1 MTTKAIRFIS
11 SVSSRGAAASQR
23 IRSSVGAPRMN
34 LRSERPSSSSI
45 SSFPPLGGL
54 RRRWQSSSS
63 LATHD
68 NSTDDAEV
76 QQASQNF
83 SQQQVQAQHDKQ
95 TRRNRLEGL
104 RDTLRQEELLG
115 SAIRKPTDPTWQRSG
130 ASVKITT
137 TTKTGSTTSTA
148 SNDDDDDDK
157 DKVVDYRALAASLPE
172 PPSTRDI
179 LKDRFD
185 RQHTYLRISVSEKCN
200 LRCTYCMP
208 AEGVPL
214 QPAAAVLQTDEI
226 LTLAQHF
233 ANTGVTKFR
242 LTGGEPTLRKDLVDI
257 VAGLAALNPTLIGMT
272 TNGITLAKQLP
283 GLVDA
288 GLSSMNL
295 SLDTLNEDKFAKL
308 TRRPATYMSRVW
320 QALEMA
326 IGDYGVVDGNMTGS
340 TGKKLITKLNCVVQR
355 GVNDDEIADFIA
367 LTDQFPGL
375 QVRFIEYMPFTDN
388 GWNQN
393 LLVPYL
399 EHLQQLELQGIFLQ
413 PEPSAD
419 PHDTTKWFRTE
430 NGGKIGFI
438 TSMSSHFCAGCNRLR
453 LSTDGQ
459 IKVCL
464 FDGNSEI
471 SLRDAIRQ
479 GLNSQELDKLIY
491 AAVQKK
497 HYALGGHKDAEAIS
511 KDSANNKP
519 MTLIGG

>member
-1 MTTKAIRFIS
+1 MSMKALRFIS
-11 SVSSRGAAASQR
+11 AVSSGSSQR
-23 IRSSVGAPRMN
+23 IEPFGVRVRSKM
-34 LRSERPSSSSI
+34 PSTASLNSSCS
-45 SSFPPLGGL
+45 LGGL

-68 NSTDDAEV
+68 TSTDDEAIAPSV
-76 QQASQNF
+76 NVNASTHTET
-83 SQQQVQAQHDKQ
+83 SSITH
-95 TRRNRLEGL
+95 RRNRLQGL

-115 SAIRKPTDPTWQRSG
+115 QAVRKPSDPTWQRNK
-130 ASVKITT
+130 SVKVTT
-137 TTKTGSTTSTA
+137 TTDGISTTS
-148 SNDDDDDDK
+148 DKDDDK
-157 DKVVDYRALAASLPE
+157 SDMPVDYKALAASLPD
-172 PPSTRDI
+172 PPSKENI
-179 LKDRFD
+179 LKDKFD
-185 RQHTYLRISVSEKCN
+185 RKHTYLRISVSEKCN

-226 LTLAQHF
+226 LQLATHF
-233 ANTGVTKFR
+233 SNTGISKFR

-257 VAGLAALNPTLIGMT
+257 VAGLAALKPTLIGMT

-283 GLVDA
+283 ALVNA

-295 SLDTLNEDKFAKL
+295 SLDTLDADRFAKL
-308 TRRPATYMSRVW
+308 TRRPPTYMARVTD
-320 QALEMA
+320 ALELA
-326 IGDYGVVDGNMTGS
+326 VGEYGIHRPKGNPY
-340 TGKKLITKLNCVVQR
+340 LITKLNCVVQR

-367 LTDQFPGL
+367 LTAKYPGL

-388 GWNQN
+388 GWEQDK
-393 LLVPYL
+393 LVPYL
-399 EHLQQLELQGIFLQ
+399 EHLRDLERQGIHLQ
-413 PEPSAD
+413 PEKSAD

-430 NGGKIGFI
+430 TGGKIGFI

-471 SLRDAIRQ
+471 SLRDAVRQ
-479 GLNSQELDKLIY
+479 GLTPHELDKLIY

-497 HYALGGHKDAEAIS
+497 HYALGGHKDAEAIAE
-511 KDSANNKP
+511 DSANNKP

>member
-1 MTTKAIRFIS
+1 MKAIRFIS
-11 SVSSRGAAASQR
+11 SVSSGGSQR
-23 IRSSVGAPRMN
+23 IGPFCARV
-34 LRSERPSSSSI
+34 RSERPSINTSSQA
-45 SSFPPLGGL
+45 SSCSLGGL
-54 RRRWQSSSS
+54 RRRWHSPQFSS
-63 LATHD
+63 LATLD
-68 NSTDDAEV
+68 STTNEDVPENGV
-76 QQASQNF
+76 QRQR
-83 SQQQVQAQHDKQ
+83 QQQQHDKQ
-95 TRRNRLEGL
+95 HRRNRLEGL

-115 SAIRKPTDPTWQRSG
+115 QAIRKPTDPTWQRSG
-130 ASVKITT
+130 ASVKVTNTSVAGSTSTT
-137 TTKTGSTTSTA
+137 TSATA
-148 SNDDDDDDK
+148 EEKDK
-157 DKVVDYRALAASLPE
+157 DRVVDYRALAASLPE
-172 PPSTRDI
+172 PPSTNDI

-226 LTLAQHF
+226 LQLAQHF
-233 ANTGVTKFR
+233 SNTGVTKFR

-272 TNGITLAKQLP
+272 TNGITLTKQLP
-283 GLVDA
+283 ALVDA

-295 SLDTLNEDKFAKL
+295 SLDTLNEDRFAKL

-326 IGDYGVVDGNMTGS
+326 VRDYGIDGNGS

-399 EHLQQLELQGIFLQ
+399 EHLEKLETVHGIFLQ
-413 PEPSAD
+413 AEQSAD
-419 PHDTTKWFRTE
+419 PHDTTKWFRTAT
-430 NGGKIGFI
+430 GGKIGFI

-479 GLNSQELDKLIY
+479 GLSPAELDKLIY